1 MNIIRSPFLLS
12 ILPAQNIIIL
22 NICFC
27 FVFKITSKSIPKPNI
42 FISGSRTNRSRT
54 IHSTQSFWQRWSEWR
69 RIVGKVRDMIISQK
83 KIHVNKP
90 FQQNNTKTPIDK
102 NTKKPTIFWQF
113 PNSPTHLLHSLTYT
127 LLQPEVV
134 QGIQY
139 TNHAHFLLFFILNKL
154 YLCI

>member
-42 FISGSRTNRSRT
+42 FISGSRPNRSRT
-54 IHSTQSFWQRWSEWR
+54 IHSTQSFRQRWSEWR
-69 RIVGKVRDMIISQK
+69 RIVGKVRDMITQK
-83 KIHVNKP
+83 KIHINKS

-102 NTKKPTIFWQF
+102 NTHKKPTIFWQF
-113 PNSPTHLLHSLTYT
+113 PNSPTHLLPLTHLHT
-127 LLQPEVV
+127 V
-134 QGIQY
+134 
-139 TNHAHFLLFFILNKL
+139 TA
-154 YLCI
+154 